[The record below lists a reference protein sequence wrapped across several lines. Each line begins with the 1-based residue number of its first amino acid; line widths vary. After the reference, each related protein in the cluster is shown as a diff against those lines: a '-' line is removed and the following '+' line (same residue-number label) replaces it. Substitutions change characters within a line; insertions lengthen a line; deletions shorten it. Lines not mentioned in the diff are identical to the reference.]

1 MTNKKPQYL
10 RNWFFFFPNGVFG
23 GNGEEKKIL
32 GEDRKIELHM
42 TTAGTEVSAVLIMS
56 STAQD
61 ASDFNKESIIP
72 VSYIMSTKGLSENTN
87 KYKD

>member
-1 MTNKKPQYL
+1 
-10 RNWFFFFPNGVFG
+10 
-23 GNGEEKKIL
+23 
-32 GEDRKIELHM
+32 M